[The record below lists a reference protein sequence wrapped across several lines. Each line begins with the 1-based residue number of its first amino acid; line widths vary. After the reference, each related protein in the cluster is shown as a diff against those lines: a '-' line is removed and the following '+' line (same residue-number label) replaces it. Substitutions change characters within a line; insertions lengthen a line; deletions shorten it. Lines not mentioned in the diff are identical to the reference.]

1 MSARFILL
9 FYLHLWG
16 ESGRPREVGLDRRE
30 ILNLGVKLASQSV
43 LSPLIELSASSRS
56 ANAGNNQVDCVTP
69 HGGELANEMAEH
81 QFAVLISEDGGEPQ
95 SGMDHGHDLAHGG
108 SSSRVSLSHKSIIA
122 ENGRKTSFL
131 FVYFAF
137 FFFIFLFFSLDT

>member
-1 MSARFILL
+1 V
-9 FYLHLWG
+9 
-16 ESGRPREVGLDRRE
+16 E
-30 ILNLGVKLASQSV
+30 LASQSV

-56 ANAGNNQVDCVTP
+56 ANAGNNQVDCVMP
-69 HGGELANEMAEH
+69 DSGELADKESDKKLAIL
-81 QFAVLISEDGGEPQ
+81 VSETRSVVQ
-95 SGMDHGHDLAHGG
+95 SGKDYGSDLTHGG
-108 SSSRVSLSHKSIIA
+108 SSSRVSLSHESIIA